1 VKRLDLVP
9 LSPSNSVNTVEPPGK
24 SMKRR
29 MAGIVAIM
37 HSDGMSYENA
47 VWQFKRCYLIEVLTQ
62 TRGIS
67 VKQPRG

>member
-1 VKRLDLVP
+1 
-9 LSPSNSVNTVEPPGK
+9 
-24 SMKRR
+24 MKRR